1 MYCAGLGAS
10 LVTGDLGD
18 FRGSRVDGLSI
29 PPASADGSGF
39 RMTCTLFRKSN
50 LSRTFWMDFKIYFS
64 HKPLCLPNRVR
75 VWEHFGDGDFGRI
88 FEDLVWIHYTGS
100 PHHRPMRTDFLVTMQ
115 SFSKI

>member
-1 MYCAGLGAS
+1 MYCTGLGAS

-39 RMTCTLFRKSN
+39 RIDM
-50 LSRTFWMDFKIYFS
+50 
-64 HKPLCLPNRVR
+64 H
-75 VWEHFGDGDFGRI
+75 
-88 FEDLVWIHYTGS
+88 
-100 PHHRPMRTDFLVTMQ
+100 